1 MQDRRD
7 VTVERRTARAR
18 AGPAVVVA
26 RVAVPEPVG
35 EDLVDHRPLQPG
47 RRRERAVVDGQ
58 VEGVEWLPGRFPLP
72 AFVDVRA
79 AVVVAVPVDAARR
92 LDAER
97 VGDEGRLCRG
107 PVRDRPERAAAS
119 HLQPSIRNSQ
129 QHALRLCSGNAQ
141 AQPDL
146 RARGHGA
153 GRGAVRAAEAVV
165 EQPHLRR
172 AGGGG
177 RRERGDR
184 QRNGG
189 ECRSRPHE
197 RPEPNS

>member
-1 MQDRRD
+1 MTPSSSVPRRYGEASTGPAVSSPISGASGAYPLTAPRKSRHTGCAGVLHGLVPDRVQDRRD

-35 EDLVDHRPLQPG
+35 EDLVDDRPLQPG

-58 VEGVEWLPGRFPLP
+58 VEGVEWLPGRFPRP

-107 PVRDRPERAAAS
+107 PVR
-119 HLQPSIRNSQ
+119 
-129 QHALRLCSGNAQ
+129 
-141 AQPDL
+141 
-146 RARGHGA
+146 
-153 GRGAVRAAEAVV
+153 
-165 EQPHLRR
+165 
-172 AGGGG
+172 
-177 RRERGDR
+177 
-184 QRNGG
+184 
-189 ECRSRPHE
+189 
-197 RPEPNS
+197 